1 MDGLVRKSERLA
13 GKRIALCVTGS
24 AAAIEAPKLAREL
37 IRHGAEVV
45 AYMSR
50 KAAEILGRDAMWF
63 ATRRQPV
70 TRITGELEYLREFD
84 CVVVAPASAN
94 TIAKLAMGI
103 ADTPPTLVCIAS
115 RCSVMVAPAMHLS
128 IYDNEAVRRNLLE
141 LERRGVRVIPPVLGE
156 GAAKLAPVQEIA
168 EYVIRE
174 TSRRELAGKRVVITA
189 GATEERIDS
198 IRIITNR
205 SSGRMGIALAKE
217 AFYRG
222 ADVTLIA
229 GRLAVEPPR
238 YVEHVPALSV
248 EEMLEE
254 VKRHT
259 RGADVFIC
267 AAAIGDFLVEAPAEG
282 KLSSSEEHTL
292 KLKPAPKVLEAVK
305 DRKMLKVAF
314 KAVYAAGM
322 EDMINEAK
330 SLLERQNLDLVIAN
344 DVSKGIFGSEDTETV
359 MVDDE
364 DFRAFPRMPKEEISY
379 HIFEEVCR
387 RLRR

>member
-37 IRHGAEVV
+37 IRHGAEVT

-50 KAAEILGRDAMWF
+50 KALGIVGRDAMWF

-84 CVVVAPASAN
+84 CVLVAPASAN
-94 TIAKLAMGI
+94 TIAKLATGI
-103 ADTPPTLVCIAS
+103 ADTPPTLVCLAS
-115 RCSVMVAPAMHLS
+115 RSSVMVAPAMHLS
-128 IYDNEAVRRNLLE
+128 IYDNEAVRKNLLE

-168 EYVIRE
+168 EHVIRE

-189 GATEERIDS
+189 GATEERVDC
-198 IRIITNR
+198 IRVITNR

-222 ADVTLIA
+222 ADVVLIA
-229 GRLAVEPPR
+229 GRLAVAPPR
-238 YVEHVPALSV
+238 YVEHVQALSV
-248 EEMLEE
+248 TEMLEE
-254 VKRHT
+254 VVKQT

-267 AAAIGDFLVEAPAEG
+267 AAAIGDFLVDSPAEG
-282 KLSSSEEHTL
+282 KLSSSEEHVL
-292 KLKPAPKVLEAVK
+292 KLRPAPKVLEAV
-305 DRKMLKVAF
+305 RERRMLKVAF

-330 SLLERQNLDLVIAN
+330 GLLERHRLDLVVAN

-359 MVDDE
+359 MVDAE
-364 DFRAFPRMPKEEISY
+364 DFRAFPRMPKEEVAY